1 MKKVG
6 SLLPRAIEKEVLDVA
21 AAQGIL
27 KHWDEIVGPALA
39 ARSWP
44 DRYER
49 AVVWVAVEGSAWA
62 QELRLQKEVILSRLR
77 ERGSTALFGDVRFG
91 VRKLPARVVDSDVA
105 VVEVEVRDRSTMS
118 IREIAEERLKRLQD
132 ASGD

>member
-1 MKKVG
+1 M
-6 SLLPRAIEKEVLDVA
+6 
-21 AAQGIL
+21 
-27 KHWDEIVGPALA
+27 
-39 ARSWP
+39 
-44 DRYER
+44 
-49 AVVWVAVEGSAWA
+49 AVEGSAWA